1 MKNTVL
7 GLWLNAEVGL
17 GHVPVDYPYQE
28 VNFLNRKINLNVIV
42 KCWWKKWLKYSVF
55 SFGRQTFL
63 GDKLWSGK
71 CFK

>member
-42 KCWWKKWLKYSVF
+42 KCWWKK
-55 SFGRQTFL
+55 
-63 GDKLWSGK
+63 
-71 CFK
+71 